1 MVSSRLTAY
10 LKRPWSSFAPCP
22 IEKELLET
30 HPRRTYFFLST
41 YPHQPIPETSSPP
54 VASRIISP
62 SLSSAAGEEEEE
74 EEEGGGGGEGGCGRE
89 SRSRAAPSPSPEID
103 LSAPDLDVEED
114 VGSPI
119 TPGGSFSAH
128 KGSMLRDASASTV
141 NIAHNRRA
149 ASPPLERDER
159 EFEQT
164 ASSLQKR
171 KHLSQ
176 LESVRQDYEDADEA
190 DAGNA
195 PAVQP
200 VVEDAEES
208 AVLRSSQAA
217 AELFGQ
223 GTGMA
228 FDLSSPVLHPHV
240 QKRYSVGGEDME
252 GVQLEGVAAETE
264 QEHDGALE
272 ASWQWAESRR
282 PELIGVEELDEMFG
296 GY

>member
-30 HPRRTYFFLST
+30 HPRRTYFYLST
-41 YPHQPIPETSSPP
+41 YPHQPIPEASNPP

-62 SLSSAAGEEEEE
+62 SLSSAAGGEEGEGEEEE
-74 EEEGGGGGEGGCGRE
+74 CDRE
-89 SRSRAAPSPSPEID
+89 SRSRIAPSPSPEID
-103 LSAPDLDVEED
+103 LSAPDLDIEED

-119 TPGGSFSAH
+119 TPGGSFSVH
-128 KGSMLRDASASTV
+128 KSSLLGDASTV
-141 NIAHNRRA
+141 TVDVAHNRRA

-176 LESVRQDYEDADEA
+176 PERVKQDYEDDH
-190 DAGNA
+190 DGNSGSA

-200 VVEDAEES
+200 VDDSDES
-208 AVLRSSQAA
+208 TAMRSSQAA
-217 AELFGQ
+217 VELFGP
-223 GTGMA
+223 GTSMA
-228 FDLSSPVLHPHV
+228 FDLTSPVLRPQS
-240 QKRYSVGGEDME
+240 QKRYSVGGEEME
-252 GVQLEGVAAETE
+252 GIQLERSAEEVIQGRDYTI
-264 QEHDGALE
+264 E
-272 ASWQWAESRR
+272 ASWEWAESRK
-282 PELIGVEELDEMFG
+282 PELIRVEELDEMFG

>member
-10 LKRPWSSFAPCP
+10 LKRPWTSFAPCP
-22 IEKELLET
+22 IERKLLET
-30 HPRRTYFFLST
+30 HPRRTYFYLST
-41 YPHQPIPETSSPP
+41 YPHQPIPEAASLP

-62 SLSSAAGEEEEE
+62 SLSSATGGDE
-74 EEEGGGGGEGGCGRE
+74 EEEGEEECDRE

-103 LSAPDLDVEED
+103 LSAPDFDGEED

-119 TPGGSFSAH
+119 TPGGSFSAR
-128 KGSMLRDASASTV
+128 KGSILCDASASTV

-171 KHLSQ
+171 KHLAQ
-176 LESVRQDYEDADEA
+176 LESASPDYEDSDDSNASR
-190 DAGNA
+190 A

-200 VVEDAEES
+200 VDDTEE
-208 AVLRSSQAA
+208 AAAMRSSQAA
-217 AELFGQ
+217 AELFGP
-223 GTGMA
+223 GMNVA
-228 FDLSSPVLHPHV
+228 FDVSSPIARAHGT
-240 QKRYSVGGEDME
+240 QKKGSVSGEDME
-252 GVQLEGVAAETE
+252 GVQLEGVALETAKA
-264 QEHDGALE
+264 HDGALE